1 MNRLLAVISML
12 AALWGCSSTN
22 PGTEI
27 QPATQNEETQT
38 QKLARVHTQLAAG
51 YYARNQQ
58 NVALEELNEAL
69 KVDPKYAPAHNVLGL
84 IYMELKEDA
93 KAEQSFRKAIEL
105 APQDPEIR
113 NNFGWYLCTKGQTRL
128 AIEQFTLAARHP
140 LYRTPEV
147 ALVNAG
153 QCSARIGE
161 INDAERY
168 FRQAL
173 ALQPNTLLASYGLAD
188 IAYKRTNYAEAR
200 EHMKSVM
207 RAPNPPASALL
218 IGACIEKKLGDR
230 VTEMSYIQQMRNR
243 YPDSKELK
251 DLQAGWCQ

>member
-1 MNRLLAVISML
+1 MTRLFVVVSMAL
-12 AALWGCSSTN
+12 ALWGCSSTN

-27 QPATQNEETQT
+27 QPANPNEETLA
-38 QKLARVHTQLAAG
+38 QKIARVHTQLAAG
-51 YYARNQQ
+51 YYARSQQ

-69 KVDPKYAPAHNVLGL
+69 KVEPKYAPAHNVLGL
-84 IYMELKEDA
+84 VYMELKEYG
-93 KAEQSFRKAIEL
+93 KAEQAFKKAIEL

-113 NNFGWYLCTKGQTRL
+113 NNFGWYLCVKGQTKL
-128 AIEQFTLAARHP
+128 AIEQFNLAARHP

-153 QCSARIGE
+153 QCSARAGE
-161 INDAERY
+161 AKEAESY
-168 FRQAL
+168 YRQAL
-173 ALQPNTLLASYGLAD
+173 ALQPNAILASFGLAD
-188 IAYKRTNYAEAR
+188 IAFKRGNFGEAR
-200 EHMKSVM
+200 DHMKNVM

-218 IGACIEKKLGDR
+218 IGACAEKKLGDR
-230 VTEMSYIQQMRNR
+230 VAELSYTQQLRNR

>member
-1 MNRLLAVISML
+1 MIRYLALLGLLLAL
-12 AALWGCSSTN
+12 GGCSSPN
-22 PGTEI
+22 PGTEL
-27 QPATQNEETQT
+27 QPSNNNEESQL

-69 KVDPKYAPAHNVLGL
+69 KVDPKFAPAHNVLGL

-93 KAEQSFRKAIEL
+93 KAEQAFKKAIEL

-113 NNFGWYLCTKGQTRL
+113 NNYGWYLCLKGQ
-128 AIEQFTLAARHP
+128 AKAGIENFNLAARHP

-161 INDAERY
+161 INEAERY

-173 ALQPNTLLASYGLAD
+173 ALQPGTIAASYGLAD
-188 IAYKRTNYAEAR
+188 ISYKRANFAEAR
-200 EHMKSVM
+200 EHMKNVM
-207 RAPNPPASALL
+207 RAPNPPAAALL
-218 IGACIEKKLGDR
+218 IGACVEKKLADR
-230 VTEMSYIQQMRNR
+230 TAELSYIQQLRNR

-251 DLQAGWCQ
+251 ELLGGWCQ

>member
-1 MNRLLAVISML
+1 MTRLLVVVSL
-12 AALWGCSSTN
+12 ALALWACSSTN

-27 QPATQNEETQT
+27 QPSAGNDETVT
-38 QKLARVHTQLAAG
+38 QKIARVHTQLAAG

-69 KVDPKYAPAHNVLGL
+69 KVEPKYAPAHNVLGL

-93 KAEQSFRKAIEL
+93 KAEQSFKKAIEL

-113 NNFGWYLCTKGQTRL
+113 NNYGWYLCVKGQTKL
-128 AIEQFTLAARHP
+128 AIEQFNMAARHP

-153 QCSARIGE
+153 QCSARVGE
-161 INDAERY
+161 IRAAESY
-168 FRQAL
+168 YRQAL
-173 ALQPNTLLASYGLAD
+173 ALQPSTILASFGLAD
-188 IAYKRTNYAEAR
+188 IAFKRGNYGETR
-200 EHMKSVM
+200 DHLKNVM

-218 IGACIEKKLGDR
+218 IGACVEKKLGDR
-230 VTEMSYIQQMRNR
+230 VAELSYTQQLRNR
-243 YPDSKELK
+243 HPDSKELK
-251 DLQAGWCQ
+251 DLQSGWCQ

>member
-1 MNRLLAVISML
+1 MTRLFLAL
-12 AALWGCSSTN
+12 CAALALWGCSSTN

-27 QPATQNEETQT
+27 HPANSNEETPA

-93 KAEQSFRKAIEL
+93 KAEQAFKKAIEL
-105 APQDPEIR
+105 APQDPEVR
-113 NNFGWYLCTKGQTRL
+113 NNYGWYLCTKGETKR
-128 AIEQFTLAARHP
+128 AIENFNLAARHP
-140 LYRTPEV
+140 LYRTPDV

-161 INDAERY
+161 VKEAESY

-173 ALQPNTLLASYGLAD
+173 ALQPNAILASYGLAE
-188 IAYKRTNYAEAR
+188 IAFKRSNFGEAR
-200 EHMKSVM
+200 DHLKNVM
-207 RAPNPPASALL
+207 RAPNPPAAALL
-218 IGACIEKKLGDR
+218 IGACVEKKLGDR
-230 VTEMSYIQQMRNR
+230 VAELSYSQQLRNR
-243 YPDSKELK
+243 YPESKEFK